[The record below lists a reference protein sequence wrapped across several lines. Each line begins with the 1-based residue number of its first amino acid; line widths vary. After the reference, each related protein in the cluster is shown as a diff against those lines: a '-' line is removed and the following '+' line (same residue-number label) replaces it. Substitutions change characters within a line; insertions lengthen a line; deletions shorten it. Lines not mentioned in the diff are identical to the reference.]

1 MLLFLEMSQPESL
14 YSKEINPLIQAGV
27 ILVVSISITLIVKL
41 LGLDTEGKFGAI
53 FPWSMSAS
61 FLLFYVI
68 FNSAFSFSYKNQNQY
83 WLLSIIGF
91 IGLVVIGGYISYLL
105 SGMSIYEAKSM
116 RSIYIIF
123 TVGYIVL
130 LTIVRSMRS
139 ILQIVLKQDKR
150 LRGED

>member
-1 MLLFLEMSQPESL
+1 MTNQVSLFN
-14 YSKEINPLIQAGV
+14 KEINPLLQAGV
-27 ILVVSISITLIVKL
+27 ILAISITIVLIGKL
-41 LGLDTEGKFGAI
+41 LSLDVEGKFGTI

-68 FNSAFSFSYKNQNQY
+68 FNSAFSFSYNDQNKY
-83 WLLSIIGF
+83 WMLSIVGF
-91 IGLVVIGGYISYLL
+91 IGLVLIGGYLSYFL
-105 SGMSIYEAKSM
+105 SGMSIGEAKSM
-116 RSIYIIF
+116 KSIYIIF
-123 TVGYIVL
+123 TIGYIVL